1 MPKIKITEQDLTLGG
16 LTASN
21 NIVFVPIKVTEDSE
35 FGPFEPTLCVTV
47 GQLEAI
53 CPEDN
58 SDDDGWFIVKRLI
71 LARTPVLVQGVTA
84 LDEVDWEITGLAD
97 KSKYDIRFL
106 TAGAFEHYEE
116 GSGDTL
122 VDDGTNA
129 LMMEC
134 AKLRG
139 DAVALCD
146 HPKSLTTSAD
156 IKAYAGTVE
165 EEGTFGAMFA
175 PWGNFE
181 YENDEGSQTLT
192 LPGSYSF
199 LIAYAASAANNNP
212 SWFAVAGS
220 VRGVVPGL
228 VSLTANFGSFDIN
241 TLQGR
246 STDESSTD
254 ENNLDINEG
263 VAINP
268 ICFIRPFGILIWGN
282 RTMKNNVGEEGTTAL
297 SFLNVRN
304 LVSELKKVLYGAAR
318 TLTFEQNSDVLWIK
332 FTSLV
337 YPTLDRML
345 SGNGITGYKVIKQP
359 TTAKARLKAS
369 VRIFPIEA
377 VEDFEL
383 SVVLEDEGTVTVQ

>member
-21 NIVFVPIKVTEDSE
+21 NIVFVPIEVAEDSE
-35 FGPFEPTLCVTV
+35 FGPFEPTLCVTL

-53 CPEDN
+53 CPEEN
-58 SDDDGWFIVKRLI
+58 SEDDGWFIVKRLI
-71 LARTPVLVQGVTA
+71 LAGTPVLVQGVTS
-84 LDEVDWEITGLAD
+84 LEDVDWTVTGLAD

-116 GSGDTL
+116 GSGNTL

-146 HPKSLTTSAD
+146 HPVSLTTSAD
-156 IKAYAGTVE
+156 IKAYAGTVG

-175 PWGNFE
+175 PWGRFV
-181 YENDEGSQTLT
+181 EGSQTLT

-241 TLQGR
+241 VLQGR
-246 STDESSTD
+246 STDEND
-254 ENNLDINEG
+254 LDTNEG
-263 VAINP
+263 TAINP
-268 ICFIRPFGILIWGN
+268 ICFVRPFGNLIWGN
-282 RTMKNNVGEEGTTAL
+282 RTLKVNTAGTTAL

-383 SVVLEDEGTVTVQ
+383 SVVLEDEAATVTE